1 MACVLIPSVASGPCS
16 REARV
21 LGNLNRVRSAAK
33 NLYRRVPHNVTMD
46 DLVSAGTIGLINAV
60 DRFDE
65 SRGLVFS
72 TYARHRIAGAMLD
85 FLRAEDP
92 LSRAE
97 RRRRREATAEDPFS
111 ARYGAPITLSLDR
124 IPAGALNAAWVTTK
138 HTPLA
143 QAMRAE
149 LKAARR
155 RLLPNENRV
164 LSLLYDLG
172 MKSREAALELGIN
185 ERHVSEIKRKALA
198 KLRIRFR
205 PAKSQFCRAISD
217 TAMLEFTTAKT

>member
-1 MACVLIPSVASGPCS
+1 MAYVLIPSVASGPCS

-21 LGNLNRVRSAAK
+21 LGNLDRVRSAAK
-33 NLYRRVPHNVTMD
+33 NLYWRVPHNVTMD

-65 SRGLVFS
+65 SRGLAFS
-72 TYARHRIAGAMLD
+72 TYARHRIVGAMLD

-92 LSRAE
+92 LSRTE
-97 RRRRREATAEDPFS
+97 RRRCREATAEAPFFTRS
-111 ARYGAPITLSLDR
+111 GAPVTLSLDQ
-124 IPAGALNAAWVTTK
+124 IPAGALNAACMTTK

-172 MKSREAALELGIN
+172 MKGREAALELGVN

-198 KLRIRFR
+198 KLRTRFR
-205 PAKSQFCRAISD
+205 PANGQLRRTVSE
-217 TAMLEFTTAKT
+217 TAMSEIATAGT

>member
-1 MACVLIPSVASGPCS
+1 
-16 REARV
+16 
-21 LGNLNRVRSAAK
+21 
-33 NLYRRVPHNVTMD
+33 MD

-65 SRGLVFS
+65 SRGLAFS
-72 TYARHRIAGAMLD
+72 TYARHRIVGAMLD

-97 RRRRREATAEDPFS
+97 RRRGREAIAEAPFFTRS
-111 ARYGAPITLSLDR
+111 GAPITLSLDQT
-124 IPAGALNAAWVTTK
+124 PAGALNAACVTN
-138 HTPLA
+138 TPLA

-172 MKSREAALELGIN
+172 MKGREAALELGVN
-185 ERHVSEIKRKALA
+185 ERRVSEIKRKALA
-198 KLRIRFR
+198 KLRARFR
-205 PAKSQFCRAISD
+205 PANSQLRWAVSD
-217 TAMLEFTTAKT
+217 TAMAEIATAGT